1 MQYIDY
7 YDYYYEYST
16 PVYTSPVVSIA
27 SLAISVLLIVAMW
40 KIFQKAGKPGWAA
53 IVPFYNSYVMYE
65 ITWGSG
71 WRFLMLLIPFYNIY
85 FAIKMMVDLAKAF
98 NQGVG
103 FAIGLLLLPFVF
115 NLILAF
121 GGAQYMDGSFANT
134 QPDMVED
141 VVNKA
146 RDAVSGDQNDR

>member
-16 PVYTSPVVSIA
+16 PVYTSPVVSMA

-71 WRFLMLLIPFYNIY
+71 WHLQHRPGHP
-85 FAIKMMVDLAKAF
+85 DLHQAG
-98 NQGVG
+98 QGLRQERRLCGGPDLPALCVP
-103 FAIGLLLLPFVF
+103 ANPGL
-115 NLILAF
+115 
-121 GGAQYMDGSFANT
+121 
-134 QPDMVED
+134 
-141 VVNKA
+141 
-146 RDAVSGDQNDR
+146 